1 MSVPV
6 TVYSTTICP
15 YCVRAKQLLSQKGVA
30 YEDINLDKNPEL
42 RSDVMRRSG
51 RRTVPQIWVGE
62 THVGGF
68 DELWALDRAGK
79 LDALLAGDKTGA

>member
-1 MSVPV
+1 MAVPV

-15 YCVRAKQLLSQKGVA
+15 YCVRAKQLLTQKGVQ
-30 YEDINLDKNPEL
+30 YDDINLDRSPEL
-42 RSDVMRRSG
+42 RTEVMQRSG
-51 RRTVPQIWVGE
+51 RRTVPQIWVGD

-79 LDALLAGDKTGA
+79 LDPLLAGA